1 MNLANTDSEHSSLF
15 IRQVIKVEA
24 LWRTIMPL
32 LLLRITLK
40 QNDTLET
47 RISFLLTAYFE
58 SVLSLFTF
66 YSFSLLF

>member
-40 QNDTLET
+40 QNDLNE

-58 SVLSLFTF
+58 SVLSLFHF
-66 YSFSLLF
+66 L